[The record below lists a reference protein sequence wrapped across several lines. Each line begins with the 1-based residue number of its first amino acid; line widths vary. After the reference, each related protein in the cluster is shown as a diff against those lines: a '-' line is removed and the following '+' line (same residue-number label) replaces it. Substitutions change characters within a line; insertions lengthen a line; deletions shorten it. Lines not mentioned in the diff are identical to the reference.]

1 MSNRTNEIEEILTRG
16 VERIIDQKH
25 LREMLFSGQKLRVK
39 FGIDPTGS
47 KIHLGNAIPL
57 WKLRALQDIGHQVIL
72 IIGDFTAQ
80 IGDTSDKKA
89 IRQPLTLEQVKENMK
104 DYQKQ
109 VSKIL
114 DLSRVEFVYNSQW
127 LGKMTF
133 DQIIHL
139 ASNFTVAQ
147 MIERENFSQRYQEGK
162 PIGLQE
168 FLYPLMQ
175 GYDSVAVKSDLEV
188 GGNDQTF
195 NMLAGR
201 IIQRAYRQEPQ
212 DVMTMSLIEGLDGR
226 KMSKSYGNTV
236 NIDDSPMEMFGK
248 IMSMKDELMIKYFT
262 LCTQASLDEIQEI
275 EEDLQKGKVNP
286 RDIKDKLAQEIVS
299 LYWSPVEAEKASREF
314 KKVFQEKRVP
324 QEIPEVKVDGSEIDL
339 VSFLAENNLV
349 KSKSEARRL
358 IEQKG
363 VKINQQVW
371 ADWSKKLPVGDG
383 VIIQVG
389 KRKFI
394 KIRKNQN

>member
-1 MSNRTNEIEEILTRG
+1 MKMELEGKIEEILTRG
-16 VERIIDQKH
+16 VERVIEKNH
-25 LREMLFSGQKLRVK
+25 LKKILLSGQKIRVK
-39 FGIDPTGS
+39 FGIDPTGD

-57 WKLRALQDIGHQVIL
+57 WKLKDFQELGHQIVL

-89 IRQPLTLEQVKENMK
+89 IRQPLSREQIEENMRDYQEQVG
-104 DYQKQ
+104 
-109 VSKIL
+109 KIL
-114 DLSRVEFVYNSQW
+114 DLDKIEFVYNSQW
-127 LGKMTF
+127 LGIMAF
-133 DQIIHL
+133 SDVVRL

-175 GYDSVAVKSDLEV
+175 GYDSVAVKSNLEI

-201 IIQRAYRQEPQ
+201 TIQRAYCQEPQ
-212 DVMTMSLIEGLDGR
+212 DVMALSLIEGLDGR
-226 KMSKSYGNTV
+226 KMSKSYGNTI
-236 NIDDSPMEMFGK
+236 NITDLPSEMFGK
-248 IMSMKDELMIKYFT
+248 IMSMKDELMIKYFIA
-262 LCTQASLDEIQEI
+262 CTRMPIKEIKEI
-275 EEDLQKGKVNP
+275 ENCLKRGEVNP
-286 RDIKDKLAQEIVS
+286 RDIKDKLACEIVS
-299 LYWSPVEAEKASREF
+299 LYYSSEEAVQASREF
-314 KKVFQEKRVP
+314 KEVFQKNKMPANVP
-324 QEIPEVKVDGSEIDL
+324 EIKISRSEINL
-339 VSFLAENNLV
+339 VDFLAKNNLI

-363 VKINQQVW
+363 VKINQKVW
-371 ADWSKKLPVGDG
+371 GNWLEKVPVKNGM
-383 VIIQVG
+383 IIQIG

-394 KIRKNQN
+394 KIIL

>member
-1 MSNRTNEIEEILTRG
+1 
-16 VERIIDQKH
+16 
-25 LREMLFSGQKLRVK
+25 
-39 FGIDPTGS
+39 
-47 KIHLGNAIPL
+47 
-57 WKLRALQDIGHQVIL
+57 
-72 IIGDFTAQ
+72 
-80 IGDTSDKKA
+80 
-89 IRQPLTLEQVKENMK
+89 
-104 DYQKQ
+104 
-109 VSKIL
+109 
-114 DLSRVEFVYNSQW
+114 
-127 LGKMTF
+127 
-133 DQIIHL
+133 
-139 ASNFTVAQ
+139 
-147 MIERENFSQRYQEGK
+147 
-162 PIGLQE
+162 
-168 FLYPLMQ
+168 
-175 GYDSVAVKSDLEV
+175 
-188 GGNDQTF
+188 
-195 NMLAGR
+195 
-201 IIQRAYRQEPQ
+201 
-212 DVMTMSLIEGLDGR
+212 
-226 KMSKSYGNTV
+226 
-236 NIDDSPMEMFGK
+236 
-248 IMSMKDELMIKYFT
+248 MKDELMIKYFT

-314 KKVFQEKRVP
+314 KKIFQEKRVP